1 MLRFAR
7 DESSQDDVREHLEG
21 CDDRFR
27 PPLSTRVNIT
37 AYAEKIRARARTF
50 EAWEKQRLVALV
62 AVYTDVPGATAYITS
77 VSVLPGFERRGIAT
91 KLLNSVI
98 ESLEREG
105 IRSVMLEVS
114 AVERGARRLVREVRV
129 CGRRGTRRILLD
141 EGGVARQNGAPGGGT
156 CQMRNH
162 NVEFQDSDARKYAY
176 DFDGVIRR
184 YLLRSLQ
191 PYLRRGGTALEL
203 GCFKGDMTEQILESS
218 MR

>member
-1 MLRFAR
+1 MLRFVR
-7 DESSQDDVREHLEG
+7 DESSQDEVREHLGG

-62 AVYTDVPGATAYITS
+62 AVYADVPEGTAYITS

-91 KLLNSVI
+91 KLLSSAI

-114 AVERGARRLVREVRV
+114 AVERAARRLYEKFGFAVEEERGEFCLMRAVLPGKM
-129 CGRRGTRRILLD
+129 GRKA
-141 EGGVARQNGAPGGGT
+141 EEPAR
-156 CQMRNH
+156 
-162 NVEFQDSDARKYAY
+162 
-176 DFDGVIRR
+176 
-184 YLLRSLQ
+184 
-191 PYLRRGGTALEL
+191 
-203 GCFKGDMTEQILESS
+203 
-218 MR
+218 